1 LDPSYPGDRLRYIL
15 QDAGPETV
23 LADTAGRAALGEAL
37 SGLRVL
43 DPGAAYTGSE
53 DNPQVQGLTSRH
65 LAYVIYT
72 SGSTGLPKGVMV
84 EHQQIVNSTRARN
97 GVYVAGRTIL
107 LPSFS
112 FDASVGIIFHVITS
126 GSPLVLLMSD
136 DNLEISMLSRRI
148 RECQIEVWLSSPS
161 LYQTLLN
168 YNHESLTSLRYVI
181 LGGEAPPKTLQQ
193 DHFSIKEIEASLYL
207 EYGPTETTVWST
219 VREIPSVESLNIIGR
234 PIANTRLYLLNE
246 QRQPVPLGAPGE
258 LYIGG
263 AGVTRGYL
271 NRPELT
277 DERFLADPFSD
288 IPG

>member
-43 DPGAAYTGSE
+43 DPGAAYAGSE

-72 SGSTGLPKGVMV
+72 SGSTGLPKGVMI
-84 EHQQIVNSTRARN
+84 EHKNLVNFNTAMENLAQFSHCKRVLHLT
-97 GVYVAGRTIL
+97 
-107 LPSFS
+107 SFS
-112 FDASVGIIFHVITS
+112 FDISVTETFFPLIHGNVLSMIGDVFSPKIELS
-126 GSPLVLLMSD
+126 GKFPYQNIDLIQATPSVWKALFKLNLDFDSNTRVL
-136 DNLEISMLSRRI
+136 
-148 RECQIEVWLSSPS
+148 C
-161 LYQTLLN
+161 
-168 YNHESLTSLRYVI
+168 
-181 LGGEAPPKTLQQ
+181 GGETLTNNLAQELNSK
-193 DHFSIKEIEASLYL
+193 FNNSWNM
-207 EYGPTETTVWST
+207 YGPTETTVWST
-219 VREIPSVESLNIIGR
+219 SGRIVGRENIHVGR

-263 AGVTRGYL
+263 AGVARGYL

-288 IPG
+288 IPGAR